1 VSGPRLSTRATV
13 RRLVAV
19 SPPPWR
25 RLGAAIGLGVAASG
39 ATIGL
44 LAGSG
49 ALVDRAATRPG
60 LGAIAG
66 LLAVVEVV
74 AFARAPLR
82 YAERLCAHD
91 AGFLALARWRTWL
104 FDRLEPLSPAALGS
118 WRSGDLTR
126 RAVADV
132 DGLADLYLRGLGP
145 LVSAL
150 VVAATAVVV
159 EGVLVPGAALVL
171 GLALGVA
178 LAGGAA
184 LAWWGRPGDAAHEEA
199 GALAADVVD
208 LVHGAPELLA
218 LGAARAHLDR
228 IERRGAV
235 LGAAAR
241 RRARAAGA
249 TAALSGIGVA
259 VAVTGVLVLAV
270 EALRGHRLEPIM
282 LAVLPLVALG
292 AFEVV
297 PALAGAVTGLA
308 EVAAGGRRLLSLAE
322 TPAPVRD
329 PDDPV
334 APPTGGVEIRLHDAR
349 LRYAADRPLALDGV
363 SLALAPGTATAL
375 VGPSGSGKTTVL
387 HALLRFWPLESGSV
401 LADGVDTAAMRQRD
415 TRALFA
421 LVDQDAP
428 LFAGTI
434 GDNVAL
440 ADPDAPEAARRQALD
455 AARLGDFVA
464 GLPLGLDTP
473 VGEHGAR
480 LSGGQRRRV
489 ALARALLAGR
499 PVLLLDEPGAGLDPE
514 TADRMLEDLVRA
526 PGARAVLAVTHR
538 REEARHFGRVVELE
552 AGRVVGRRFG
562 VGAAI
567 AQDEGTDGSAL

>member
-1 VSGPRLSTRATV
+1 M
-13 RRLVAV
+13 
-19 SPPPWR
+19 
-25 RLGAAIGLGVAASG
+25 
-39 ATIGL
+39 
-44 LAGSG
+44 
-49 ALVDRAATRPG
+49 
-60 LGAIAG
+60 
-66 LLAVVEVV
+66 
-74 AFARAPLR
+74 
-82 YAERLCAHD
+82 
-91 AGFLALARWRTWL
+91 
-104 FDRLEPLSPAALGS
+104 
-118 WRSGDLTR
+118 
-126 RAVADV
+126 
-132 DGLADLYLRGLGP
+132 
-145 LVSAL
+145 
-150 VVAATAVVV
+150 
-159 EGVLVPGAALVL
+159 
-171 GLALGVA
+171 
-178 LAGGAA
+178 
-184 LAWWGRPGDAAHEEA
+184 
-199 GALAADVVD
+199 VD

-249 TAALSGIGVA
+249 TAALGGIGAA

-297 PALAGAVTGLA
+297 PAAGRGGDRPRRGG
-308 EVAAGGRRLLSLAE
+308 GGRA
-322 TPAPVRD
+322 PAPLPGRD
-329 PDDPV
+329 ARAGRATPRTRLR
-334 APPTGGVEIRLHDAR
+334 PPTGGVEIRLHDAR
-349 LRYAADRPLALDGV
+349 LRYAAERPLALDGV

-387 HALLRFWPLESGSV
+387 HALLRFWPLESGAV

-440 ADPDAPEAARRQALD
+440 ADPDAPEAARRRALD

-514 TADRMLEDLVRA
+514 TADRMLGDLVRA
-526 PGARAVLAVTHR
+526 PGARPCWRSPT
-538 REEARHFGRVVELE
+538 G
-552 AGRVVGRRFG
+552 GRRRATSAG
-562 VGAAI
+562 WSSSRPAGWSAGASGWAPRI